1 MAGRPIT
8 ASEVQQLTDLPR
20 PTCYRLLHS
29 MQAEQLLDEVS
40 SGRFIVGESLVRL
53 ALLGQTDVDI
63 CRSAAPTLQR
73 AADDLGEA
81 VFLSRFR
88 NRGVEIIHV
97 EGRAMQNAH
106 SCIQGSGFARCMLV
120 HAQKSSQPLRM
131 IRFDKIFYLA
141 RCALLPNIRAVI
153 RNACRASLIRSS
165 AAAMPNAYRKS
176 NLGCRRLR
184 HRCKSDRLGRFTAL
198 APPGRCAASPKTAA
212 LKSESSFAR
221 WRRKW
226 AILCRLRELPLSA
239 LYLGENW
246 QNNALPA
253 NSSGSLN
260 IANFGRI

>member
-1 MAGRPIT
+1 MHLARVMKVLEAVAMAGRPVT

-97 EGRAMQNAH
+97 EVPGDAKRSFVHPGLGFRPMHACSCSKVIAAFADDTFRQDILSGPMRSFTEYTRCDPQRLSREFDQILSSGYAECVQEIELGVSSVAAPVQIGSVGALYSIGATGQVRRFTKDRRAQIGEQLCQM
-106 SCIQGSGFARCMLV
+106 
-120 HAQKSSQPLRM
+120 AQKM
-131 IRFDKIFYLA
+131 GH
-141 RCALLPNIRAVI
+141 
-153 RNACRASLIRSS
+153 SLQVAG
-165 AAAMPNAYRKS
+165 AAA
-176 NLGCRRLR
+176 
-184 HRCKSDRLGRFTAL
+184 
-198 APPGRCAASPKTAA
+198 
-212 LKSESSFAR
+212 
-221 WRRKW
+221 
-226 AILCRLRELPLSA
+226 
-239 LYLGENW
+239 
-246 QNNALPA
+246 
-253 NSSGSLN
+253 
-260 IANFGRI
+260 

>member
-1 MAGRPIT
+1 MHLARVMKVLEAVAMAGRPVT

-97 EGRAMQNAH
+97 EVPGDAKRSFVHPGLGFRPMHAC
-106 SCIQGSGFARCMLV
+106 SCSKVIAAFADDTFRQDILSGPMRSFTEYTRCDPQRL
-120 HAQKSSQPLRM
+120 SRE
-131 IRFDKIFYLA
+131 FDQ
-141 RCALLPNIRAVI
+141 
-153 RNACRASLIRSS
+153 
-165 AAAMPNAYRKS
+165 
-176 NLGCRRLR
+176 
-184 HRCKSDRLGRFTAL
+184 
-198 APPGRCAASPKTAA
+198 
-212 LKSESSFAR
+212 
-221 WRRKW
+221 
-226 AILCRLRELPLSA
+226 IL
-239 LYLGENW
+239 
-246 QNNALPA
+246 
-253 NSSGSLN
+253 SSGYAECVQEIELGVS
-260 IANFGRI
+260 

>member
-1 MAGRPIT
+1 VAMAGRPVT

-97 EGRAMQNAH
+97 EVPGDAKRSFVHPGLGFRPMHACSCSKVIAAFADDTFRQDILSGPMRSFTEYTRCDPQRLSREFDQILSSGYAECVQEIELGVSSVAAPVQIGSVGALYSIGATGPVRRFTKDRRAQIGEQLCQM
-106 SCIQGSGFARCMLV
+106 
-120 HAQKSSQPLRM
+120 AQKM
-131 IRFDKIFYLA
+131 GH
-141 RCALLPNIRAVI
+141 
-153 RNACRASLIRSS
+153 SLQVAG
-165 AAAMPNAYRKS
+165 AAA
-176 NLGCRRLR
+176 
-184 HRCKSDRLGRFTAL
+184 
-198 APPGRCAASPKTAA
+198 
-212 LKSESSFAR
+212 
-221 WRRKW
+221 
-226 AILCRLRELPLSA
+226 
-239 LYLGENW
+239 
-246 QNNALPA
+246 
-253 NSSGSLN
+253 
-260 IANFGRI
+260 

>member
-1 MAGRPIT
+1 MHLARVMKVLESVAMAGRPVT

-97 EGRAMQNAH
+97 EVPGDAKRSFVHPGLGFRPMHACSCSKVIAAFADDTFRQDILSGPMRSFTEYTRCDPQRLSREFDQILSSGYAECVQEIELGVSSVAAPVQIGSVGALYSIGATGPVRRFTKDRRAQIGEQLCQM
-106 SCIQGSGFARCMLV
+106 
-120 HAQKSSQPLRM
+120 AQKM
-131 IRFDKIFYLA
+131 GH
-141 RCALLPNIRAVI
+141 
-153 RNACRASLIRSS
+153 SLQVAG
-165 AAAMPNAYRKS
+165 AAA
-176 NLGCRRLR
+176 
-184 HRCKSDRLGRFTAL
+184 
-198 APPGRCAASPKTAA
+198 
-212 LKSESSFAR
+212 
-221 WRRKW
+221 
-226 AILCRLRELPLSA
+226 
-239 LYLGENW
+239 
-246 QNNALPA
+246 
-253 NSSGSLN
+253 
-260 IANFGRI
+260 